1 MIEAKATSDDK
12 RGGCEVSISM
22 KGNGHELVEEALA
35 LIQGVL
41 GSLKDEDA
49 FLHLLAIQAI
59 AEHREILLGKD
70 EREERTGV
78 RLAEMMSRHILKKGV
93 N

>member
-22 KGNGHELVEEALA
+22 KGKGYELVEETLA

-41 GSLKDEDA
+41 ESLKDEDM
-49 FLHLLAIQAI
+49 FLHLLAIQVI

-70 EREERTGV
+70 EREERAGV